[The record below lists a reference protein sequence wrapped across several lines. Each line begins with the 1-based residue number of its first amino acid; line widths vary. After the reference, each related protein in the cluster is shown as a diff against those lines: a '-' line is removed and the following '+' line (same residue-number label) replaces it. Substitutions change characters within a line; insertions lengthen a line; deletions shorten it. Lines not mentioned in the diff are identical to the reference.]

1 MKLVVRIRV
10 PLPLRESLQNW
21 IFRIGYST
29 FCFLSAFSSS
39 PFKQK
44 NQFFPACRSFSAGRR
59 MGFFN
64 KGPSYARRSCLREA
78 LRHAGRWAG
87 RLVPIKQK
95 SPHISVRASLINVRR
110 RLTLPDFTPVPS
122 ARAGLTTLFG
132 MGRGGPHRNSHLNVV
147 VIFSVRRLPT
157 VPIVPIAIGIGITL
171 MSWKCK
177 A

>member
-1 MKLVVRIRV
+1 MAI
-10 PLPLRESLQNW
+10 QH
-21 IFRIGYST
+21 
-29 FCFLSAFSSS
+29 SAFFLLFHPAPLNKKTSS
-39 PFKQK
+39 FL
-44 NQFFPACRSFSAGRR
+44 PAEASARAGEWGSSIKVPPTR
-59 MGFFN
+59 GVH
-64 KGPSYARRSCLREA
+64 ACV
-78 LRHAGRWAG
+78 RHYGMQVGRWAG